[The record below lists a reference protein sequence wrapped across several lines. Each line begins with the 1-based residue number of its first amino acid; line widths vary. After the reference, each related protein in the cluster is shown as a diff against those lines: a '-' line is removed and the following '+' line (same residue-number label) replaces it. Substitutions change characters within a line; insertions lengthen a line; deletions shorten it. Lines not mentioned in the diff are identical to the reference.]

1 MGKRIPWIHKI
12 RRNMKILVFGGS
24 GTLGKELQKINPSLI
39 CPSHDEVDITDDMV
53 VEACIKREKPDVV
66 VNAAAVIDNRI
77 LEKFP
82 EVAIRTNII
91 GAANIAKAC
100 IENNIR
106 LVYISTDYV
115 YKGDRGNYL
124 ETDELLPFNFYAW
137 TKIGG
142 EASTIGVKNHLIIRV
157 SFGKS
162 IFSYPVS
169 FVDKWSS
176 KDYVDVIAP
185 MIYDAIISPL
195 TGVVNLGTERKTIF
209 SHAKERNDQVKPV
222 KLAET
227 SFFTPYDTSLNT
239 QRWMDYTS
247 EKSICVPNTSCRA
260 CGSGKLTKY
269 LDLGPMPLS
278 NNLENTSL
286 NAKLAER
293 FPLQIL
299 ICEDCAL
306 SQLSV
311 IVDPGKMFSNYVYRS
326 SVNKPYVEHCRKMA
340 KTLKEKYSLDESCFH
355 IDIAGNDGTLLKEFK
370 EEIGLKVLNVDPASN
385 LAAIAESQGI
395 PTIADFWSADV
406 STEIL
411 EKYGK
416 ADLITATN
424 VFAHVDNI
432 FDFLFDIKLTLK
444 DKGVAVIECPYI
456 IENMKVLAYNQ
467 TYFEH
472 LSYISLSPIEK
483 LCKLL
488 SLEIIDAEKQDIH
501 GGSIRITVANER
513 KYIPFKNV
521 AYLLNQEE
529 IEGWTSSKKYQN
541 WAQEV
546 YNNIHSVTEA
556 ILKLK
561 KEGASIVGI
570 AASAKGNTLLNCMG
584 LSTDIVDVIIDETSE
599 KIGKFSPGTGI
610 PIVHKRYFQ
619 KNSPDYCII
628 LAENFAEPLMKKA
641 REAGFKGKFII
652 SLPKFKIIE

>member
-1 MGKRIPWIHKI
+1 
-12 RRNMKILVFGGS
+12 MKILLTGGS
-24 GTLGKELQKINPSLI
+24 GTLGKELLNLNPSIIAPSHSELDVTIQKDVFEYIDRINP
-39 CPSHDEVDITDDMV
+39 DIV
-53 VEACIKREKPDVV
+53 IH
-66 VNAAAVIDNRI
+66 AAAVIDNRI
-77 LEKFP
+77 LEKEP
-82 EVAIRTNII
+82 QKAINVNIV
-91 GAANIAKAC
+91 GTANIAMSC
-100 IENNIR
+100 IKNNIR
-106 LVYISTDYV
+106 FVYLSTDYV

-137 TKIGG
+137 TKLGG
-142 EASTIGVKNHLIIRV
+142 EAATKGVKNHLIIRV

-162 IFSYPVS
+162 KFSYPVS

-185 MIYDAIISPL
+185 MIYDAILSPL
-195 TGVVNLGTERKTIF
+195 TGVLNLGTERKTLF
-209 SHAKERNDQVKPV
+209 AHAKERNTDVKPV

-227 SFFTPYDTSLNT
+227 SFFTPYDTSLNM

-247 EKSICVPNTSCRA
+247 EKSICKPITRCRA
-260 CGSGKLTKY
+260 CGSDHLTKY

-278 NNLENTSL
+278 NNLENSSL
-286 NAKLAER
+286 SAKLSER

-311 IVDPGKMFSNYVYRS
+311 VVDPEKMFSNYVYRS
-326 SVNKPYVEHCRKMA
+326 SVNKPYIDHCRQMA
-340 KTLKEKYSLDESCFH
+340 KTLKEKYSLDNNSFH

-370 EEIGLKVLNVDPASN
+370 EEISLKVLNVDPASN
-385 LAAIAESQGI
+385 LAAIAEAQGI
-395 PTIADFWSADV
+395 PTIADFWSE
-406 STEIL
+406 EIA
-411 EKYGK
+411 EEIQIKYGK

-424 VFAHVDNI
+424 VFAHVDDI
-432 FDFLFDIKLTLK
+432 FDFLLNIKYTLK
-444 DKGVAVIECPYI
+444 NKGVAVIECPYI

-472 LSYISLSPIEK
+472 LSYISLSPINK

-488 SLEIIDAEKQDIH
+488 DLQIVDAEKQDIH
-501 GGSIRITVANER
+501 GGSIRITIAN
-513 KYIPFKNV
+513 KYSDIIPSDSVFKLL
-521 AYLLNQEE
+521 YLEE
-529 IEGWTSSKKYQN
+529 TEGWTSPKKYQN

-619 KNSPDYCII
+619 KNFPDYCII

-652 SLPKFKIIE
+652 SLPNFKIIE

>member
-1 MGKRIPWIHKI
+1 
-12 RRNMKILVFGGS
+12 MKILVFGGN
-24 GTLGKELQKINPSLI
+24 GTLGKALKKIDDTLI
-39 CPSHDEVDITDDMV
+39 CPTHNYVEIEDDIA
-53 VEACIKREKPDVV
+53 VEACINKEKPDVV

-82 EVAIRTNII
+82 EIAITTNII

-100 IENNIR
+100 ITKNIR

-124 ETDELLPFNFYAW
+124 ETDEILPFNFYAW

-142 EASTIGVKNHLIIRV
+142 EASTRGVKNHLIIRV

-162 IFSYPVS
+162 EFSYPVS

-185 MIYDAIISPL
+185 MIYNAIVSPL
-195 TGVVNLGTERKTIF
+195 TGVLNLGTERKTLF
-209 SHAKERNDQVKPV
+209 SHAKERNPDVKPV

-227 SFFTPYDTSLNT
+227 SFFTPYDTSLNM
-239 QRWMDYTS
+239 QRWINYVS
-247 EKSICVPNTSCRA
+247 EKPICKPVTSCRA
-260 CGSGKLTKY
+260 CGSNHLTKY

-278 NNLENTSL
+278 NNLENSSL
-286 NAKLAER
+286 SAKLSER

-311 IVDPGKMFSNYVYRS
+311 VVDPEKMFSNYVYRS
-326 SVNKPYVEHCRKMA
+326 SVNKPYIDHCRKMA
-340 KTLKEKYSLDESCFH
+340 TTLKKKYYLDSNSFH
-355 IDIAGNDGTLLKEFK
+355 IDIAGNDGALLKEFK

-385 LAAIAESQGI
+385 LAAIAEAQGI
-395 PTIADFWSADV
+395 PTIADFWSKDV
-406 STEIL
+406 AEEI
-411 EKYGK
+411 KVRYGK

-424 VFAHVDNI
+424 VFAHVD
-432 FDFLFDIKLTLK
+432 DMYGFLLNVKGTLK
-444 DKGVAVIECPYI
+444 NKGVCVIECPYI
-456 IENMKVLAYNQ
+456 IENMNVLAYNQ

-472 LSYISLSPIEK
+472 LSYISLSPINN
-483 LCKLL
+483 LCKSLD
-488 SLEIIDAEKQDIH
+488 LEIIDAEKQHIH
-501 GGSIRITVANER
+501 GGSIRITIAKKEQ
-513 KYIPFKNV
+513 YPQAPNV
-521 AYLLNQEE
+521 AYLLNDEM
-529 IEGWTSSKKYQN
+529 IGGYNSSKKYLN
-541 WAQEV
+541 WAGEV
-546 YNNIHSVTEA
+546 YYNIQSVTEE

-561 KEGASIVGI
+561 KSGASIVGI
-570 AASAKGNTLLNCMG
+570 AASAKGNTLLNCMS
-584 LSTDIVDVIIDETSE
+584 LSTDIIDVIVDETSE

-610 PIVHKRYFQ
+610 PIVHKRYFA

-628 LAENFAEPLMKKA
+628 LAENFAGPLMKKA

-652 SLPKFKIIE
+652 SLPKFEILE